1 MAEYVCK
8 IADSTGRVFEQVE
21 TALSENE
28 ARHRLSE
35 RGFYVYSI
43 NRNLGLAS
51 RFRRSGSSRL
61 VRGQDFLIFNQQFNT
76 LIKAGLPILTALDL
90 LAERA
95 AAPRLRPLLADVRER
110 VRTGA
115 LLSEALVAQA
125 VFPPVYTT
133 SVMAGEKSGS
143 LSTVLD
149 QYIAYQKTTSSFFSR
164 LKNVLIYPS
173 ILIVMVVVVL
183 SYLVTFAVPRFAE
196 LYKELNVQLPTITRI
211 VLAISLPLREYIF
224 FVMAGLA
231 IVGTLTFLWARS
243 EAGALIIDRFKPR
256 IPVIGNIWL
265 KAQIAQFV
273 RTLSTL
279 LAGGS
284 PLVNALDTSA
294 DAMGSKLISTSV
306 RKAVAQVRE
315 GTPLHTALLETH
327 VMPDLALEMI
337 EVGEASGALAPMLTS
352 VAEFYEQEVDLKLTA
367 ILAWVEPAILVIMA
381 AVIAF
386 ILIALYLP
394 MFSLTAGTVQ
404 GYIRMSATTH
414 RGPAPPVQPDAA
426 AEAER
431 SKLLAQRYRCSFIDL
446 RDQRIDPE
454 LFRSIPAELMFRYNF
469 VPLEA
474 HDHSLAIAVSDP
486 SQVLVNDELSL
497 LLGKK
502 LQIKVATATQ
512 IGDILK
518 RTEQS
523 QRVLDQATEGFTLQV
538 VDVDEESEEN
548 ITMEKLTRD
557 TGVSP
562 VVRLVDTVIFT
573 ALERRASDIH
583 IETGNTEVVVK

>member
-8 IADSTGRVFEQVE
+8 LGDATGRVFEQVE

-43 NRNLGLAS
+43 KRNLGLAS
-51 RFRRSGSSRL
+51 RFRRSGASRL
-61 VRGQDFLIFNQQFNT
+61 VRGHDFLIFNQQFNT

-173 ILIVMVVVVL
+173 ILVVMVVVVL

-196 LYKELNVQLPTITRI
+196 LYKELNVPLPTITRI
-211 VLAISLPLREYIF
+211 VLAISLPLRNYIF
-224 FVMAGLA
+224 FVVAGLA
-231 IVGTLTFLWARS
+231 LVVLLVFFWARS
-243 EAGALIIDRFKPR
+243 EHGALVIDRLKPR
-256 IPVIGNIWL
+256 VPVVGNIWL

-284 PLVNALDTSA
+284 PLVTALDTSA

-306 RKAVAQVRE
+306 RKAAAQVRE
-315 GTPLHTALLETH
+315 GKPLHSTLAETR
-327 VMPDLALEMI
+327 VMPELALEMI

-404 GYIRMSATTH
+404 G
-414 RGPAPPVQPDAA
+414 
-426 AEAER
+426 
-431 SKLLAQRYRCSFIDL
+431 
-446 RDQRIDPE
+446 
-454 LFRSIPAELMFRYNF
+454 
-469 VPLEA
+469 
-474 HDHSLAIAVSDP
+474 
-486 SQVLVNDELSL
+486 
-497 LLGKK
+497 
-502 LQIKVATATQ
+502 
-512 IGDILK
+512 
-518 RTEQS
+518 
-523 QRVLDQATEGFTLQV
+523 
-538 VDVDEESEEN
+538 
-548 ITMEKLTRD
+548 
-557 TGVSP
+557 
-562 VVRLVDTVIFT
+562 
-573 ALERRASDIH
+573 
-583 IETGNTEVVVK
+583 